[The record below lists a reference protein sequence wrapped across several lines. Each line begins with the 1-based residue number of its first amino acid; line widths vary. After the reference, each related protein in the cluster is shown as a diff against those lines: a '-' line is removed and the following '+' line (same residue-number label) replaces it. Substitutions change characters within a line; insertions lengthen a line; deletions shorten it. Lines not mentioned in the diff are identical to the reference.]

1 MAKSAQYLL
10 VSSTEAYSGK
20 SATIVGLTY
29 QLTRQGIN
37 VAYGKPLG
45 TCLQNKDNDSTEIL
59 EEDVGFLAT
68 TLGLTADQ
76 IKLPLLYLDKDTINK
91 RLQGED
97 RTDYSQALQDYL
109 KHTKEDLVLLEGPAN
124 LWSGSLFNLSAPEIA
139 DILDASILLVSRY
152 DSLLLIDSLL
162 TAKQFLGERLLGVV
176 INDIPES
183 EIEAVSSLVKPYLEG
198 QDIPVLG
205 VIPQENLLRSVSVR
219 ELASRLDAQ
228 VLCRSDRL
236 DLMVESLSIG
246 AMNVNS
252 ALEYFRQRQNMAVVT
267 GGDRTDLQLAALE
280 TSTHC
285 LILTGHTPPQQ
296 LILSRA
302 EDLEIPVLS
311 VDFDTLTTVEI
322 VDRSFG
328 KVPIHESIKVECI
341 RELMAQYFDLDRLI
355 NDLGLEPAVPA

>member
-1 MAKSAQYLL
+1 MAKSTQYLL
-10 VSSTEAYSGK
+10 VGSTEAYSGK
-20 SATIVGLTY
+20 SATIVGLTH
-29 QLTRQGIN
+29 QLIRKGIN

-45 TCLQNKDNDSTEIL
+45 TCLSNDSTEIL
-59 EEDVGFLAT
+59 EEDLSFLST
-68 TLGLTADQ
+68 TLELNDNQ
-76 IKLPLLYLDKDTINK
+76 IKLPLLYLDQDTIDQ
-91 RLQGED
+91 RLQGKNT
-97 RTDYSQALQDYL
+97 TDYSLALQNYL
-109 KHTKEDLVLLEGPAN
+109 QNTQEDLVLLEGPGN
-124 LWSGSLFNLSAPEIA
+124 LSEGSLFHLSISEIA
-139 DILDASILLVSRY
+139 EIVDASILLVSRY
-152 DSLLLIDSLL
+152 DSLLLASSLL
-162 TAKQFLGERLLGVV
+162 AAKQFLGDRLVGVV

-183 EIEAVSSLVKPYLEG
+183 ELQTVSSLLKPYLE
-198 QDIPVLG
+198 QQNIPVLG
-205 VIPQENLLRSVSVR
+205 MLPKNNLLHSVSVR
-219 ELASRLDAQ
+219 ELATRLNAK
-228 VLCRSDRL
+228 VLCRRDRL

-252 ALEYFRQRQNMAVVT
+252 ALEYFRQRNNMAVVT

-328 KVPIHESIKVECI
+328 KVPIHEPIKVACI
-341 RELMAQYFDLDRLI
+341 RELIAEHFDIDRLM
-355 NDLGLEPAVPA
+355 NYLGLEPAIPV

>member
-1 MAKSAQYLL
+1 MTELTRYLL
-10 VSSTEAYSGK
+10 VASTEAYSGK
-20 SATIVGLTY
+20 SATIVGLTH
-29 QLTRQGIN
+29 QLREKGIN

-45 TCLQNKDNDSTEIL
+45 TCLNNNLTEIL
-59 EEDVGFLAT
+59 EEDISFLSN
-68 TLGLTADQ
+68 TLELSNNQ
-76 IKLPLLYLDKDTINK
+76 IKLPLLYLDKNTLNR

-97 RTDYSQALQDYL
+97 ETDYSSTLQDYL
-109 KHTKEDLVLLEGPAN
+109 QDLQSDLVLLEGPGN
-124 LWSGSLFNLSAPEIA
+124 LTEGSLFNLSIPEIA
-139 DILDASILLVSRY
+139 DIVNASVLLVSRY
-152 DSLLLIDSLL
+152 NSLLSASSLL
-162 TAKQFLGERLLGVV
+162 AAKRFLGDRLLGVI

-183 EIEAVSSLVKPYLEG
+183 AISTVETVVKTYLEQ

-205 VIPQENLLRSVSVR
+205 LLPRDNLLHSVSVR
-219 ELASRLDAQ
+219 ELVTRLDAQ
-228 VLCRSDRL
+228 VLCRRDRL

-322 VDRSFG
+322 VDGSFG
-328 KVPIHESIKVECI
+328 KVPIHEPIQVSCI
-341 RELMAQYFDLDRLI
+341 RELMVENFELDRLM
-355 NDLGLEPAVPA
+355 NLLELEPAVPV